1 MQTSSTKTWLLSLF
15 AFKVSLQEQSAITFL
30 LASRRL
36 YASCCGGSSLRDNV
50 HYTQAKM
57 LPTVEESLVSLFDS
71 ASFLDSLPFQATK
84 GRIADTAL
92 APAEVFEGT
101 YVRDAE
107 EHELGLFSTE
117 DSSSHD
123 GLYAAG
129 AGSSSSIDHHSV
141 RERDDRARHRR
152 SLLGRS
158 TGRSSTSR
166 SGGHLGSSASTSH
179 NAWHFPK
186 SRGPARIGAPEK
198 ATPLKK
204 RRAQPAQNNNVV
216 DPEAYLLAARKLLQT

>member
-1 MQTSSTKTWLLSLF
+1 
-15 AFKVSLQEQSAITFL
+15 
-30 LASRRL
+30 
-36 YASCCGGSSLRDNV
+36 
-50 HYTQAKM
+50 M
-57 LPTVEESLVSLFDS
+57 LPTVEESLESLFAS

-101 YVRDAE
+101 YIRDAE

-117 DSSSHD
+117 ESTSYD
-123 GLYAAG
+123 GG
-129 AGSSSSIDHHSV
+129 IPGGVGGSSSIDHQSMHD
-141 RERDDRARHRR
+141 RDDRSRHRR

-158 TGRSSTSR
+158 TGGSSTSR
-166 SGGHLGSSASTSH
+166 NQHIGSDGSISSR
-179 NAWHFPK
+179 NAWNFPK

-204 RRAQPAQNNNVV
+204 RRAQNAQNKAVA
-216 DPEAYLLAARKLLQT
+216 DPEAYLIAARKLLQT

>member
-1 MQTSSTKTWLLSLF
+1 MRSPRLPSCRAPLWRVFLYHKT
-15 AFKVSLQEQSAITFL
+15 I
-30 LASRRL
+30 SRL
-36 YASCCGGSSLRDNV
+36 E
-50 HYTQAKM
+50 M
-57 LPTVEESLVSLFDS
+57 LPTVEESLISLFAS
-71 ASFLDSLPFQATK
+71 TSFLDTLPFQATK

-117 DSSSHD
+117 DSSSYDTAH
-123 GLYAAG
+123 AG
-129 AGSSSSIDHHSV
+129 VGTSSSIDHHSIH
-141 RERDDRARHRR
+141 ERDDRARHRR

-158 TGRSSTSR
+158 TGGSSTSR
-166 SGGHLGSSASTSH
+166 NHHISNNGSTATR

-186 SRGPARIGAPEK
+186 SRGPARIGVPDK

-204 RRAQPAQNNNVV
+204 RRAQPANQNKNVA